1 MRDADLPIAVIP
13 DKRSIKLTERA
24 QIERDVRRPDRRAP
38 QSYAPTRWRTSCV
51 SARTMRVLPP
61 LALPLLLTSLPL
73 TFLTSV
79 ARGAPTSP
87 LAPSLSPSA
96 PDSSP
101 APVAGEPEV
110 WPEAAP
116 SPPSSAPDASPS
128 EGLAAVEIVGN
139 LRTGSDVILAAAAIP
154 PLPVSELAL
163 VQVKQR
169 LLNLRLFETVEVTG
183 RDLATS
189 PRITIRVKER
199 WTLFPIPFVSTS
211 SRGVQG
217 GVFLLETNLFG
228 RNKTVVLGGS
238 YASWGAA
245 VFTLYRD
252 PSVLGTRITLRANAT
267 YAVNDRERRV
277 DDDVVASYRD
287 RRLDLLLLPGAQL
300 TERLNLSAGWFANR
314 SRGEMHDDSGDG
326 DALPPMA
333 LAGGW
338 QHGPAAALEYR
349 GSDFRTYYEDGLLV
363 TAAYRQARQA
373 MGAERDVLDLSGR
386 VQYTRELV
394 SGHAS
399 SVVVQADLIEGGSQ
413 ALDVRLLGGRVGSRG
428 FEKDSLWI
436 DRSAT
441 LTLEHQVPFF
451 VRGWGIWTALA
462 FVDVGTASLTG
473 PSGRQTDSFI
483 NPGAGLRL
491 YLPRTS
497 FPAVGLDVSYSPDSG
512 ETFTSVAVGVSM

>member
-13 DKRSIKLTERA
+13 DKRSIKTTERA
-24 QIERDVRRPDRRAP
+24 QIDRAVRRPDRRAP
-38 QSYAPTRWRTSCV
+38 WSYAPPRWRTSCV
-51 SARTMRVLPP
+51 SARPMRVLPP
-61 LALPLLLTSLPL
+61 LALTILFTSLPL
-73 TFLTSV
+73 PSWISV
-79 ARGAPTSP
+79 ARGEPLSP

-96 PDSSP
+96 PDASP
-101 APVAGEPEV
+101 APVAGEPET

-116 SPPSSAPDASPS
+116 ASRSAA
-128 EGLAAVEIVGN
+128 ERLAAVEIVGN

-163 VQVKQR
+163 IQVKQR

-183 RDLATS
+183 SDLATS

-199 WTLFPIPFVSTS
+199 WTLFPIPFISTS

-217 GVFLLETNLFG
+217 GVFLLETNLLG
-228 RNKTVVLGGS
+228 RNKTVVVGGS

-245 VFTLYRD
+245 AFTLYRD
-252 PSVLGTRITLRANAT
+252 PSVLGTRMTLRANAT

-277 DDDVVASYRD
+277 DDLVVASYRD
-287 RRLDLLLLPGAQL
+287 RRLDLMLLPGVQI
-300 TERLNLSAGWFANR
+300 TERLNLSAGWYANR
-314 SRGEMHDDSGDG
+314 SRGEALDDDG
-326 DALPPMA
+326 DALPAMT

-338 QHGPAAALEYR
+338 QHGPAAAIEYR

-363 TAAYRQARQA
+363 TAAYRQAREA
-373 MGAERDVLDLSGR
+373 MGAERDVLDLNGR

-394 SGHAS
+394 SGQAS
-399 SVVVQADLIEGGSQ
+399 SVVVQADLIDGGSS

-436 DRSAT
+436 DRAAT

-462 FVDVGTASLTG
+462 FVDLGAASLNG
-473 PSGRQTDSFI
+473 PDGRQTDAFI

-491 YLPRTS
+491 YLPRTR

-512 ETFTSVAVGVSM
+512 EIFTSVAVGVSM